1 MILVKNARKRI
12 FAERFGMFGDMAV
25 ADDDGKRRLCESCGA
40 FIPEDAKKCPKCGAK
55 VGERVKYVAKPTVV
69 SSNFIA
75 EEIWDRKSAP
85 KYMVYH
91 FDEDRFETVSEVDL
105 GETDIHDRKIVYMP
119 VDNEA
124 LRKGL
129 VIVPREAKEATWK
142 ELLEDADSF
151 AFKCYDPC
159 GKDAFLKLLVRVA
172 VGSWFLDKFVGDPLL
187 DIAGVG
193 KFAPIIPIRGP
204 SQSGKNRLAFV
215 LRMLSYRPY
224 FEMST
229 YRVPSLYRPLDLW
242 HGTLV
247 LDEAD
252 MANTTERSEFIHFL
266 NCRATG
272 TPISR
277 QDPQNPKRTHVFC
290 NFGLTIL
297 TQRKQFDDNATES
310 RCLPFYSEA
319 TDKQLPTVET
329 DDMLRMGLELQD
341 KLLWLRMK
349 FYREVIIDKSTW
361 LGGLSDPRLNA
372 SLLPL
377 VALSKYEPS
386 IYETIVQT
394 AKDIERLKI
403 EEKSTSEDGL
413 VVNYLWEKIQEG
425 LFECWNNP
433 IFYVLQKREIVREK
447 VGEVETEREVKIPLT
462 TTGLAEHFKWS
473 PRTARKVIRGLALC
487 RENLSNRIKV
497 GGRTYRVIL
506 FDPRKLEKRL
516 REFVVDYEPNSL
528 LKMVT
533 LVTEVTL
540 PLYGSVEK
548 QEEEQRK
555 NKPYKESVTSVT
567 SVTSDMEPEN
577 EPYKG
582 SVTSVTSVTSDV
594 EPDFLWRPIPE
605 AERCELCGKAPVAYE
620 INDVHGH
627 QILRRCANCFQ
638 KLRQQ
643 FANSVWK
650 QVGGT

>member
-1 MILVKNARKRI
+1 LKA
-12 FAERFGMFGDMAV
+12 
-25 ADDDGKRRLCESCGA
+25 ADKGEKRLCESCGA
-40 FIPEDAKKCPKCGAK
+40 LISEDAKKCPKCGAK
-55 VGERVKYVAKPTVV
+55 VGQEVKYVAKPTVV
-69 SSNFIA
+69 GFDFVA
-75 EEIWDRKSAP
+75 EEVWDRKSAP
-85 KYMVYH
+85 KYLVYH
-91 FDEDRFETVSEVDL
+91 FNEDRFETVSEIDL
-105 GETDIHDRKIVYMP
+105 GETDLHDRKIVYMP
-119 VDNEA
+119 VENEA

-129 VIVPREAKEATWK
+129 IIVPREAKEATWK
-142 ELLEDADSF
+142 EVLEEADSF
-151 AFKCYDPC
+151 ANACYDPC
-159 GKDAFLKLLVRVA
+159 GKEVFVKLLERVA
-172 VGSWFLDKFVGDPLL
+172 CGSWFLDRFVGDPLL
-187 DIAGVG
+187 EIAGVG

-204 SQSGKNRLAFV
+204 TQSGKNRLAFV

-242 HGTLV
+242 QGTLV

-310 RCLPFYSEA
+310 RCLPFYGEA

-329 DDMLRMGLELQD
+329 DDMLKMGLELQD

-349 FYREVIIDKSTW
+349 FYREVAIDKTIW

-377 VALSKYEPS
+377 VALSKYEAS

-413 VVNYLWEKIQEG
+413 VVNYFWEKIQEG

-433 IFYVLQKREIVREK
+433 IFYVLQKRSVIHEK
-447 VGEVETEREVKIPLT
+447 VGETEHERVIKEPLT

-473 PRTARKVIRGLALC
+473 PRTARKVVRGLALC
-487 RENLSNRIKV
+487 PQSLSNVIKI
-497 GGRTYRVIL
+497 GGRAYRAIL
-506 FDPRKLEKRL
+506 FDPGKLEKRL
-516 REFVVDYEPNSL
+516 REFVVDYEPDSL
-528 LKMVT
+528 LKK
-533 LVTEVTL
+533 VTEVTQVTL
-540 PLYGSVEK
+540 PLYASVEK
-548 QEEEQRK
+548 QDSTPK
-555 NKPYKESVTSVT
+555 NEAYKESVTSVT
-567 SVTSDMEPEN
+567 SVTSDMEPA
-577 EPYKG
+577 
-582 SVTSVTSVTSDV
+582 
-594 EPDFLWRPIPE
+594 FLWRIVPE
-605 AERCELCGKAPVAYE
+605 AERCELCGKAPVTFE
-620 INDVHGH
+620 INDVHGR

-643 FANSVWK
+643 FAESVWK
-650 QVGGT
+650 QVGGA

>member
-1 MILVKNARKRI
+1 M
-12 FAERFGMFGDMAV
+12 EE
-25 ADDDGKRRLCESCGA
+25 DGKAAEKSMATCSNKDCGVDEGEKRLCESCGA
-40 FIPEDAKKCPKCGAK
+40 VIPRDIKKCPKCGAK

-75 EEIWDRKSAP
+75 EEVWDRKSAP
-85 KYMVYH
+85 KYLVYH
-91 FDEDRFETVSEVDL
+91 FDENRFETVSEIDL

-119 VDNEA
+119 VDNDA

-129 VIVPREAKEATWK
+129 VIVPREAKETTWK
-142 ELLEDADSF
+142 ELFEEADSF
-151 AFKCYDPC
+151 AFTCYDPC
-159 GKDAFLKLLVRVA
+159 GKNAFLKLLVRVA
-172 VGSWFLDKFVGDPLL
+172 VGSWFLDRFVGDPLL

-329 DDMLRMGLELQD
+329 DDMLRIGLELQD

-361 LGGLSDPRLNA
+361 LNGLSDPRLNA

-377 VALSKYEPS
+377 IALSKYEPS

-394 AKDIERLKI
+394 AKDIERLKV

-413 VVNYLWEKIQEG
+413 VVNYLWEKIQGG
-425 LFECWNNP
+425 LWECWNNP
-433 IFYVLQKREIVREK
+433 VYYVLVKKELEVDNGKEREI
-447 VGEVETEREVKIPLT
+447 KIPLT
-462 TTGLAEHFKWS
+462 TTMLSQHFKWTAN
-473 PRTARKVIRGLALC
+473 RARKVVRGL
-487 RENLSNRIKV
+487 NLSKHGVSSFVKV
-497 GGRTYRVIL
+497 GGKSYRVIFFEPL
-506 FDPRKLEKRL
+506 KLEKRL
-516 REFVVDYEPNSL
+516 REFVVDYQPNKL
-528 LKMVT
+528 LDV
-533 LVTEVTL
+533 LGAQSVTEVTEVT
-540 PLYGSVEK
+540 PWTHGEFEK
-548 QEEEQRK
+548 AEGESPKEEKLTVQLNRDK
-555 NKPYKESVTSVT
+555 RDPR
-567 SVTSDMEPEN
+567 D
-577 EPYKG
+577 
-582 SVTSVTSVTSDV
+582 
-594 EPDFLWRPIPE
+594 PDFLWRVIPE
-605 AERCELCGKAPVAYE
+605 AERCELCGNAPVTRE
-620 INDVHGH
+620 INDIKGR
-627 QILRRCANCFQ
+627 QILRRCAGCFQ

-643 FANSVWK
+643 FANSAWK
-650 QVGGT
+650 QVGGA

>member
-1 MILVKNARKRI
+1 MAEQAKKKEQRI
-12 FAERFGMFGDMAV
+12 
-25 ADDDGKRRLCESCGA
+25 CESCGA
-40 FIPEDAKKCPKCGAK
+40 VIPEGVKKCLKCGAK
-55 VGERVKYVAKPTVV
+55 VGQEVKYVAKPTVV
-69 SSNFIA
+69 GFDFVA
-75 EEIWDRKSAP
+75 EEVWDREGAP
-85 KYMVYH
+85 KYLVYH
-91 FDEDRFETVSEVDL
+91 FNENKFETVSEIDL
-105 GETDIHDRKIVYMP
+105 GETDIHDRKIVYIP

-129 VIVPREAKEATWK
+129 VIVPREAKEAIWK
-142 ELLEDADSF
+142 EFLEEADSF
-151 AFKCYDPC
+151 AFTCYDPC

-172 VGSWFLDKFVGDPLL
+172 AGSWFLDRFVGDPLL

-242 HGTLV
+242 QGTLV

-310 RCLPFYSEA
+310 RCLPFYSEV

-349 FYREVIIDKSTW
+349 FYREVVIDKSTW
-361 LGGLSDPRLNA
+361 LSGLSDPRLNA

-377 VALSKYEPS
+377 VALSKHEPS

-413 VVNYLWEKIQEG
+413 VVNYFWEKIQEG

-433 IFYVLQKREIVREK
+433 IFYVLQKRSLIREK
-447 VGEVETEREVKIPLT
+447 IGEKEYEKEEKIPVT
-462 TTGLAEHFKWS
+462 TTILAEHFKWS
-473 PRTARKVIRGLALC
+473 PRTARKVVRGLALC
-487 RENLSNRIKV
+487 PQSLSNVIKV
-497 GGRTYRVIL
+497 GGRAYRVIL

-528 LKMVT
+528 LKK
-533 LVTEVTL
+533 VTEVTQVTL
-540 PLYGSVEK
+540 PLYGLVEK
-548 QEEEQRK
+548 QEPAQK
-555 NKPYKESVTSVT
+555 NEPYKESVTSVT
-567 SVTSDMEPEN
+567 SVTSQA
-577 EPYKG
+577 
-582 SVTSVTSVTSDV
+582 

-605 AERCELCGKAPVAYE
+605 AERCELCGKAPVTHE
-620 INDVHGH
+620 INDIHGH
-627 QILRRCANCFQ
+627 QILRRCTSCFQ

-643 FANSVWK
+643 FANSVWR
-650 QVGGT
+650 QVGGA

>member
-1 MILVKNARKRI
+1 MADSAETRI
-12 FAERFGMFGDMAV
+12 
-25 ADDDGKRRLCESCGA
+25 CESCGA
-40 FIPEDAKKCPKCGAK
+40 LISEDAKKCPKCGAR
-55 VGERVKYVAKPTVV
+55 VGEKAKYIAKPTVV
-69 SSNFIA
+69 GPGFVA
-75 EEIWDRKSAP
+75 EEVWDRKSAP
-85 KYMVYH
+85 KYVVYH
-91 FDEDRFETVSEVDL
+91 FNEGVFETVSEIDL
-105 GETDIHDRKIVYMP
+105 GETDLHDRKIVYMP

-129 VIVPREAKEATWK
+129 VIVPREAKETTWK
-142 ELLEDADSF
+142 EVLEEADAF
-151 AFKCYDPC
+151 TFTCYDPC
-159 GKDAFLKLLVRVA
+159 GKEAFVKLLERVA
-172 VGSWFLDKFVGDPLL
+172 CGSWFLDRFIGDPLL
-187 DIAGVG
+187 EIAGVG

-229 YRVPSLYRPLDLW
+229 YRVPSLYRPLDMW
-242 HGTLV
+242 QGTLV

-310 RCLPFYSEA
+310 RCLPFYSEV

-329 DDMLRMGLELQD
+329 DDMLKMGLELQD

-349 FYREVIIDKSTW
+349 FYQEVIIDKSTW
-361 LGGLSDPRLNA
+361 LNGLSDPRLNA

-377 VALSKYEPS
+377 IALSKYEPS

-394 AKDIERLKI
+394 AKDIERLKV

-413 VVNYLWEKIQEG
+413 VVNYIWEKIQEG

-433 IFYVLQKREIVREK
+433 IFYILQKRDVIREK
-447 VGEVETEREVKIPLT
+447 VGEVETEREVKVPLT
-462 TTGLAEHFKWS
+462 TSALAEHFKWS
-473 PRTARKVIRGLALC
+473 PRTARKVVRGLALC
-487 RENLSNRIKV
+487 PQSLSNVIKV
-497 GGRTYRVIL
+497 GGRAYRVIL

-516 REFVVDYEPNSL
+516 REFVVDYQPNSL
-528 LKMVT
+528 LEKVT
-533 LVTEVTL
+533 QVTEVTL

-548 QEEEQRK
+548 QEKRQK
-555 NKPYKESVTSVT
+555 NEPYKESVTSVT
-567 SVTSDMEPEN
+567 SVTSN
-577 EPYKG
+577 A
-582 SVTSVTSVTSDV
+582 
-594 EPDFLWRPIPE
+594 EPDFLWRVIHE
-605 AERCELCGKAPVAYE
+605 AERCELCGKAPVTRE
-620 INDVHGH
+620 INDFKGR
-627 QILRRCANCFQ
+627 QILRRCSGCFE

-650 QVGGT
+650 RVEGS